1 MGKLHGASIVARRD
15 GYQGRQG
22 RREGTELILVRR
34 KSSARISVEE
44 LVARALVC
52 AVGVLVVCMLAC
64 AG

>member
-1 MGKLHGASIVARRD
+1 M
-15 GYQGRQG
+15 
-22 RREGTELILVRR
+22 ILVRK

-52 AVGVLVVCMLAC
+52 AVGVLVVFLISG